1 MDQVYKD
8 PTTGMYD
15 SDIITTGTSKSQRE
29 KIQILK
35 NVILNLGT
43 TKVSKERILEEMK
56 LKGFDEKITEE
67 LIQKMRQKGD
77 ILSPSHDTIT
87 LVT

>member
-1 MDQVYKD
+1 
-8 PTTGMYD
+8 MYD
-15 SDIITTGTSKSQRE
+15 SDIIATGTSKSQRE

-43 TKVSKERILEEMK
+43 TKVSKERIFEEMA

-87 LVT
+87 LVV